1 MNLSA
6 SIMLVNE
13 AIRPVR
19 VEYDPDVL
27 KNNTQVDN
35 YFMTFDKAL
44 AAGDLVIVPTKTR
57 HKFTVVK
64 ILEIDFAVDFHNSN
78 IEWRWVAGSVDLAQY
93 NSILETDKK
102 VRDRVAKGQ
111 ENKMRGELKAAM
123 GMERIDFSDVELM
136 MGKPALAAPAA
147 PQAPSRPEPGVEK
160 DFF

>member
-19 VEYDPDVL
+19 VEYDPDVY

-35 YFMTFDKAL
+35 YFMTFDRDLKKD
-44 AAGDLVIVPTKTR
+44 DLVIVPTKTR

-64 ILEIDFAVDFHNSN
+64 VIEIDFAVDFHNSN

-136 MGKPALAAPAA
+136 GKPALAAPAA
-147 PQAPSRPEPGVEK
+147 PQAPSRPEPGVVD